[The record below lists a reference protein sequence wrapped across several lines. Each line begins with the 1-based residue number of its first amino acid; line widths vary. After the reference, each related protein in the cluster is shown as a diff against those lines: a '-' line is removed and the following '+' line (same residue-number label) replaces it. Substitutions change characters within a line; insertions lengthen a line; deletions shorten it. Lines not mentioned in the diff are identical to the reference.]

1 MIGIM
6 ENLPARFLRMIPVE
20 DPDQPLPFGGRVQIL
35 GIELYDSCV
44 GVAYRLAPL
53 PNVESVMREVLAD
66 HDKGTEHLPDQER
79 KRLRGKFELRM
90 NRAAETGIV
99 LTDDLGTAYHAT
111 SSHGGGGGNERV
123 GRTQFVPPIP
133 REVTQLVVHWGEL
146 EFPVDLTPE
155 TMITPAPVR
164 RDEVPPS
171 GTSGLEP
178 QGQFFCGKV
187 RHRCLS
193 LTSTS

>member
-1 MIGIM
+1 
-6 ENLPARFLRMIPVE
+6 
-20 DPDQPLPFGGRVQIL
+20 
-35 GIELYDSCV
+35 
-44 GVAYRLAPL
+44 
-53 PNVESVMREVLAD
+53 VLAD
-66 HDKGTEHLPDQER
+66 HDKGTEHLPDEER

-90 NRAAETGIV
+90 NRAADTGIV

-178 QGQFFCGKV
+178 QGRVLWWQGQA
-187 RHRCLS
+187 S
-193 LTSTS
+193 LLVADLDLVKCESAVGGIDKFIQGPGNGPIGPGRPR